1 MNDTWEIQLTIA
13 VNFVSSKDI
22 DEERLLH
29 SKSDDVE
36 VTINDNQMKLLKNFF
51 NHFFLDIKSDYKQQ
65 MKVAVSSIIM
75 FI

>member
-13 VNFVSSKDI
+13 VNFVSSKDF

-65 MKVAVSSIIM
+65 MEVAVSPIIM

>member
-1 MNDTWEIQLTIA
+1 MST
-13 VNFVSSKDI
+13 KDI
-22 DEERLLH
+22 DEELLLH

-65 MKVAVSSIIM
+65 MEVAVSPIIM

>member
-1 MNDTWEIQLTIA
+1 M
-13 VNFVSSKDI
+13 SSKDF

-36 VTINDNQMKLLKNFF
+36 VTIKDNQMKLLKNFF

>member
-1 MNDTWEIQLTIA
+1 M
-13 VNFVSSKDI
+13 SSKDF
-22 DEERLLH
+22 DEERLFH

-36 VTINDNQMKLLKNFF
+36 VTIKDNQMKLLKNFF

-65 MKVAVSSIIM
+65 MEVAVSPIIM